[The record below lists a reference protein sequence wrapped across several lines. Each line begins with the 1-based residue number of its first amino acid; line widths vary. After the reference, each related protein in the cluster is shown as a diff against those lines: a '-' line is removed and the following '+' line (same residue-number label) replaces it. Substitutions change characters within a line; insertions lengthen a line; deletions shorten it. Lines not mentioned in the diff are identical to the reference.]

1 MKIKFDKILNN
12 IEGLKQFDRTNP
24 YNVAALTIH
33 TICNYDKDNDDN
45 FYKMLQYL
53 MGENQQIS
61 PMMKQNIKDRMLQNN
76 KYPYIGKSYF
86 VGSSNNNDYQPSIP
100 YEIEVLENDYSKQ
113 NEGYIRLL
121 LKSGGA
127 DNLRPI
133 TLRLAKDGNYYLWSD
148 SIIGLLTD
156 IKVPESNNPWA

>member
-1 MKIKFDKILNN
+1 MIIKFDSIINNLND
-12 IEGLKQFDRTNP
+12 LKQFDRTNP

-33 TICNYDKDNDDN
+33 TICNYNKNVDTL
-45 FYKMLQYL
+45 FYEMLQYL
-53 MGENQQIS
+53 MGEFQEIS

-76 KYPYIGKSYF
+76 KYKFIGKSYF
-86 VGSSNNNDYQPSIP
+86 KGANPNNDYEPNIP

-127 DNLRPI
+127 DNPRFI
-133 TLRLAKDGNYYLWSD
+133 TLRLAKNGNYYLWSD

-156 IKVPESNNPWA
+156 IRIPESTNPWT